1 MQINDKY
8 LDIDGKKISVNIRD
22 GHNGDVLLIHGLG
35 CSKESFDELLNG
47 EWLKDRRLIAPDLPG
62 FGKSSGPQEYSY
74 TMEAHAKCLSG
85 LLAKLKVTNPV
96 IIAHSMG
103 GAIALLLIEQL
114 PSIEYFFCLE
124 GNLIAEDCTISK
136 AVASQSEDDFINYS
150 YNADPA
156 RYRWGRHDSEPESG
170 AIAFYRSSASL
181 VRLSESGELLLR
193 YNGLKY
199 PKTYIY
205 GYENRNTKAVRILA
219 GQDVVGIEGCGHFM
233 LNEKPDSTYSVIEE
247 RLKANIEAY
256 PFKKK

>member
-114 PSIEYFFCLE
+114 PSVEYFFCLE

-136 AVASQSEDDFINYS
+136 AVESQAEDDFIIS
-150 YNADPA
+150 YNVDPVK
-156 RYRWGRHDSEPESG
+156 YRWGQHAPG
-170 AIAFYRSSASL
+170 PKGFYRSSVSL
-181 VRLSESGELLLR
+181 VQLSESGELLKR

-205 GYENRNTKAVRILA
+205 GDKIRNTKAVRVLALA

-247 RLKANIEAY
+247 MLKANIEAY